1 MAVLFELLPFY
12 NQGNRGTDGVQYGH
26 DDLADLLLRRGAEVN
41 AVSAAGVTALAYAC
55 GSEAFSEPM
64 IRLLL
69 SREADANVAELHYGC
84 CALHYLAA
92 TGDARLCGLLVEHGA
107 DAAAVDWYGW
117 APADYATD
125 AGHDEAAA
133 ALRALAERPR
143 DAPKRDEDHQ
153 LSRAGSVSAL
163 LAEAREDAAR
173 AVAKAREEVGDKARK
188 LEAELEKTVAALGA
202 CEFEKKALLRKL
214 DDQAGDVG
222 ALRRREEEARA
233 RRGARSGGRRDAEA
247 CAAARARADDADRA
261 RASAEQHVRDVDA
274 EIRHAA
280 VVEKR
285 NDQLDRDL
293 VKEVKR
299 RKELHN
305 TLEDMKGRIRVY
317 LRVRPL
323 STKETEA
330 GAEPA
335 CGRAGATGVTVKRA
349 DRKPPQDKQH
359 FEFDRVFAGDAEE
372 NSQQTVFADVKS
384 LVLSCVDG
392 FNVCIFAYGQSGS
405 GKTFTMAGAASIRE
419 AIDVETWNLAPLAGI
434 IPRSAVEV
442 FRMLEERSALAA
454 YEVELSM
461 YELYRDSLRDLF
473 AAPVRKGAKPVA
485 LNVKLAQFSDSGLVQ
500 VEGGVT
506 RRVQSLPDLV
516 AALEAGLEGRSVA
529 HTELN
534 AESSRSHLIV
544 TLVLKSTNH
553 RSGHVVCGKL
563 TLVDLAGS
571 ERVEKSGVAG
581 DKLKEA
587 MSINKSLSAIGDVI
601 NALSSGQKH
610 VPYRNHPLTMLM
622 SDSIGGSAKTLMFV
636 NASPADTHVSET
648 VSSLTFGSR
657 CKRVKNASNAN
668 GEMASQLKDL
678 KAELDRMKQ
687 SGATRAKKAHAPGDV
702 RRPGGNR

>member
-1 MAVLFELLPFY
+1 
-12 NQGNRGTDGVQYGH
+12 
-26 DDLADLLLRRGAEVN
+26 
-41 AVSAAGVTALAYAC
+41 
-55 GSEAFSEPM
+55 
-64 IRLLL
+64 
-69 SREADANVAELHYGC
+69 
-84 CALHYLAA
+84 
-92 TGDARLCGLLVEHGA
+92 
-107 DAAAVDWYGW
+107 
-117 APADYATD
+117 
-125 AGHDEAAA
+125 
-133 ALRALAERPR
+133 
-143 DAPKRDEDHQ
+143 
-153 LSRAGSVSAL
+153 
-163 LAEAREDAAR
+163 
-173 AVAKAREEVGDKARK
+173 
-188 LEAELEKTVAALGA
+188 
-202 CEFEKKALLRKL
+202 
-214 DDQAGDVG
+214 
-222 ALRRREEEARA
+222 
-233 RRGARSGGRRDAEA
+233 
-247 CAAARARADDADRA
+247 
-261 RASAEQHVRDVDA
+261 
-274 EIRHAA
+274 
-280 VVEKR
+280 
-285 NDQLDRDL
+285 
-293 VKEVKR
+293 
-299 RKELHN
+299 
-305 TLEDMKGRIRVY
+305 
-317 LRVRPL
+317 
-323 STKETEA
+323 
-330 GAEPA
+330 
-335 CGRAGATGVTVKRA
+335 
-349 DRKPPQDKQH
+349 
-359 FEFDRVFAGDAEE
+359 
-372 NSQQTVFADVKS
+372 
-384 LVLSCVDG
+384 
-392 FNVCIFAYGQSGS
+392 
-405 GKTFTMAGAASIRE
+405 
-419 AIDVETWNLAPLAGI
+419 
-434 IPRSAVEV
+434 
-442 FRMLEERSALAA
+442 MLEERSALAA